1 MIEIMRT
8 NDHVL
13 ISFVEAT
20 LMGAGVRYFVADTHM
35 SVLEGSIGF
44 LPRRIL
50 VDVDQEARARSL
62 LIAAGLEHE
71 LKHA

>member
-8 NDHVL
+8 NDLVL

-20 LMGAGVRYFVADTHM
+20 LSGAGVRYFVADGHM
-35 SVLEGSIGF
+35 SAMEGSLGF

-50 VDVDQEARARSL
+50 VEEERANQVRRL

-71 LKHA
+71 LKRD

>member
-8 NDHVL
+8 NDIVL

-20 LMGAGVRYFVADTHM
+20 LTGASVRYFVADTYM
-35 SVLEGSIGF
+35 SVMEGSVGF

-50 VDVDQEARARSL
+50 VDADQVERARRL